1 MDRFAGRYGPWAL
14 ITGASEGIGRELA
27 TAVARR
33 GLNVALVARRT
44 SRLQHL
50 SQEIRE
56 AHGVQTQIL
65 AADLA
70 QPDAVRR
77 LAEQTRDLDVG
88 LLVLAAGFG
97 TSGPLTDS
105 APDTQLEMIA
115 VNVAAVTALARAF
128 APRLVAR
135 GHGGV
140 VLFGSILGW
149 QGVPGQATY
158 AATKA
163 YVQAFAEGLRAEL
176 RPDGVDVL
184 SVAPGP
190 VHTGFAARAGLSM
203 TSADTPDVVAK
214 AALAA
219 LGRRTTVVPGTRAK
233 LLTAALAS
241 LPRRYRTAILGSVMR
256 RMRSPERAAAA
267 YG

>member
-1 MDRFAGRYGPWAL
+1 MNRFAGRYGPWAL
-14 ITGASEGIGRELA
+14 ITGASEGIGREMA
-27 TAVARR
+27 TAAARR
-33 GLNVALVARRT
+33 GLNVALTARRT
-44 SRLQHL
+44 LLLQEVSR
-50 SQEIRE
+50 EIR
-56 AHGVQTQIL
+56 AAYGVQTRIL

-70 QPDAVRR
+70 QPDAVGA

-97 TSGPLTDS
+97 TSGPLTES
-105 APDTQLEMIA
+105 ALDTELEMIA
-115 VNVAAVTALARAF
+115 VNVAAVTALAHAF

-135 GHGGV
+135 GRGGV

-163 YVQAFAEGLRAEL
+163 YVQAFAEGLHAEL
-176 RPDGVDVL
+176 RPNGVDVL

-203 TSADTPDVVAK
+203 TAADTPDVVAR

-219 LGRRTTVVPGTRAK
+219 LARRTTVVPGARAK
-233 LLTAALAS
+233 LLTGALAP
-241 LPRRYRTAILGSVMR
+241 LPRRYRTSILGSVMR
-256 RMRSPERAAAA
+256 RMRVPEHAPA
-267 YG
+267 